1 MVKFKNIFTFV
12 ATVLKVVT
20 LQSSVINSIN
30 AFPASAVTLDECIK
44 KRILIMPSGAN
55 L

>member
-12 ATVLKVVT
+12 VIVLK
-20 LQSSVINSIN
+20 SSVINIIN

-44 KRILIMPSGAN
+44 KKTPYHAFRCKCIEV
-55 L
+55 